1 MCFYVRIVLPPS
13 SFLHFVTFV
22 LNKLS
27 FGSETVLFLKTTSSI
42 YNLDDGIVNHWLCA
56 VFIPESKARG
66 EAGGVGIKFLLG
78 HLLRARYWANCQGFK
93 DGTRHSSGRPLRES
107 VQPTSTQHW
116 KYYGRRKYTA
126 CGHRRK
132 EQQSVLLG
140 CPRKLFWRR

>member
-66 EAGGVGIKFLLG
+66 EAGGVESKFLLDTCYVPGTELIVRGLKMEPDTALAG
-78 HLLRARYWANCQGFK
+78 H
-93 DGTRHSSGRPLRES
+93 SES

-140 CPRKLFWRR
+140 CPRKLFWRRS